1 MPQLQTLGTLT
12 LRRDGQDLLTGRR
25 KVLALLAYLS
35 RSAAPLP
42 RDLLARLFWPTS
54 PEERARHSLRQA
66 LSELKHALGE
76 DLQVGP
82 STVSLSP
89 HVDHDVAALEAAIAA
104 GDPSGA
110 GQLWRGEFLPGAED
124 LGGEEWLAWLAGER
138 SRLGALMPA
147 AAPSGPAARSAPPA
161 TSHPMPPSVLGAPRW
176 AIGHEPSA
184 VYNPTREITVGLL
197 GTLSTE
203 ARSVLEAA
211 ALLGEVVTEAAL
223 AEVAALSGYALQS
236 ALEELSERGMLVAQ
250 DRAWAFTGSGAR
262 QRVLRMISADRRRQL
277 HASAERVLGGTQP
290 LPATQSG
297 PKGGRRIMALL
308 FGAVTLMAV
317 LAVGLPGV

>member
-35 RSAAPLP
+35 RSSAPLP
-42 RDLLARLFWPTS
+42 RDLLARLFWSRS

-76 DLQVGP
+76 DLRVGP
-82 STVSLSP
+82 STVSLSRN
-89 HVDHDVAALEAAIAA
+89 VELDVAALEAAIAA
-104 GDPSGA
+104 GDTGRA
-110 GQLWRGEFLPGAED
+110 GHLMRGEFLPGAED

-138 SRLGALMPA
+138 SRLSALMSQMSPA
-147 AAPSGPAARSAPPA
+147 GTAGVSAPPA
-161 TSHPMPPSVLGAPRW
+161 TSHPVPPSLHAAPRW
-176 AIGHEPSA
+176 ASGHEPTA

-211 ALLGEVVTEAAL
+211 ALLGDVVIEPAV
-223 AEVAALSGYALQS
+223 AEVAALSGHALQS
-236 ALEELSERGMLVAQ
+236 ALEELEERGMLVAQ
-250 DRAWAFTGSGAR
+250 GNEWAFTSEGAR

-277 HASAERVLGGTQP
+277 HAAAERVLGGTQP
-290 LPATQSG
+290 LPATQAG
-297 PKGGRRIMALL
+297 PTGGRRIMALL
-308 FGAVTLMAV
+308 FGSVTLMAA
-317 LAVGLPGV
+317 LTVGLPRF